1 MKTPYPQQA
10 THIEVLA
17 NIISRH
23 RAALDSSKTGTGK
36 TLCAAEVAKRLG
48 LDVFVVAPKSTMVNW
63 SRVLKEQGAGV
74 VSVVNYE
81 KLRTGKTGFGD
92 WKKGSFFF
100 NLPPKT
106 LVVFDE
112 VHACKGHY
120 TQNAKMLI
128 AAKTLPTLMLSATAC
143 ENPVEMRAIGY
154 LLGLHFL
161 KDFYGWAMRFG
172 AVPNAWGAL
181 EFVKRRGSD
190 EHLDRLRRL
199 IYPEHGHMLTRDDLR
214 EFFPNS
220 QIIYDPISFG
230 NAAEIKKLL
239 DECDEELQAIVEKE
253 AEERVTLKGNPAEA
267 VVKLTRAR
275 QKVELLKM
283 PEIRQMVHD
292 RLEEG
297 KSVVVFLNFNQSVRY
312 LCDLLESDGVTA
324 GKIWGEEPR
333 TAKRQQVVDA
343 FQNDEVHV
351 IVCNIGAGG
360 TGVNLHHTDTAVRP
374 REALISPC
382 YNAKVMDQVFG
393 RIDRAGAKSDPINRV
408 LVAAGT
414 VEEKVLEA
422 VQIKID
428 NMSRLHKKS
437 FITTMPRTPTYPAPT
452 KEGAIDIDATVVE
465 TPEESAPALAPAVET
480 PKIKRERKPKK
491 APVAAEITPTTPEE
505 IVPAVAKAPEPAPA
519 EPAPAPATGED
530 AVKKSGE
537 RGHAPF
543 SPSQLDSL
551 SICPGY
557 KGGTSSASAMKAAEQ
572 GTRCHAACET
582 GDMTGLDDEEKML
595 VEMAIGYEAEVA
607 EGAIDIQREICVEV
621 FDQWGFLDTL
631 IIKALGKAD
640 IVDFKFGIMPV
651 RLAEKNIQMKAYAF
665 GVFNMYPSIEEI
677 TVHLVQPKLD
687 TISYHTWKRSD
698 LEMLGEEIKL
708 VIERA
713 KLARTDFFSADV
725 EKLFTP
731 LCEACD
737 FCGNR
742 ARCRPLARKLVK
754 ITSKY
759 DPVFEVL
766 DDPVMRPGEIRDPT
780 TMGLLLRAAK
790 IAAKWAEDVQS
801 AALEQALSEGI
812 IPDDFRLVEV
822 NKPRRVTNPLLAYEA
837 LKDKVAW
844 EDMLACATG
853 ISIGKLEEIFT
864 ESAPRGEKAKYKALL
879 TDRLQDAGAL
889 VSEGVYHKLD
899 PIRTK

>member
-1 MKTPYPQQA
+1 MKKPYPQQEA
-10 THIEVLA
+10 HIEVLA
-17 NIISRH
+17 NVISRH
-23 RAALDSSKTGTGK
+23 NAALDSSKTGTGK

-48 LDVFVVAPKSTMVNW
+48 LSVFVIAPKATLVNW

-74 VSVVNYE
+74 VGIINYE
-81 KLRTGKTGFGD
+81 KLRTGKSGFGD
-92 WKKGSFFF
+92 WKKGSFFY

-128 AAKTLPTLMLSATAC
+128 ASKALPTLMLSATAC
-143 ENPVEMRAIGY
+143 ENPVELRAMGY

-161 KDFYGWAMRFG
+161 KDFYGWATRFG
-172 AVPNAWGAL
+172 ATSNAWGAL
-181 EFVKRRGSD
+181 EFIKRPGSD
-190 EHLDRLRRL
+190 AHLDRLRRL
-199 IYPEHGHMLTRDDLR
+199 IYPSHGSMLTREDLA
-214 EFFPNS
+214 EFFPNG

-230 NAAEIKKLL
+230 SAGEIKKLL
-239 DECDEELQAIVEKE
+239 DECSDELQAIFDKEDEEK
-253 AEERVTLKGNPAEA
+253 VTLKGNPAEA

-333 TAKRQQVVDA
+333 IAKRQQVIDA
-343 FQNDEVHV
+343 FQEDEVHV
-351 IVCNIGAGG
+351 LICNIGAGG
-360 TGVNLHHTDTAVRP
+360 TGVNLHHTDSAVRP
-374 REALISPC
+374 RESLISPC

-408 LVAAGT
+408 LVAAGS
-414 VEEKVLEA
+414 VEEKVLES

-428 NMSRLHKKS
+428 NMNRLHKKS
-437 FITTMPRTPTYPAPT
+437 FITTMPRTPTYPTPS
-452 KEGAIDIDATVVE
+452 KEGSIEIDATVVE
-465 TPEESAPALAPAVET
+465 SPAEAAVVSPAPAVEI
-480 PKIKRERKPKK
+480 PKVKRERKPKK
-491 APVAAEITPTTPEE
+491 APVEAEVVVAPPAPEATTPE
-505 IVPAVAKAPEPAPA
+505 VSPTPP
-519 EPAPAPATGED
+519 TGED

-543 SPSQLDSL
+543 SPSQLDPL

-557 KGGTSSASAMKAAEQ
+557 IGGSSSASGMMAAEQ

-582 GDMTGLDDEEKML
+582 GDTTGLTDEEKML
-595 VEMAIGYEAEVA
+595 VEMVMGYEADVA
-607 EGAIDIQREICVEV
+607 DGAIEVKREICVEV

-631 IIKALGKAD
+631 AIKKGGKAD

-651 RLAEKNIQMKAYAF
+651 REAEKNIQMKAYTY
-665 GVFNMYPSIEEI
+665 GVWVMFPSIKEI

-687 TISYHTWKRSD
+687 SISYHTWDRDRDMEK
-698 LEMLGEEIKL
+698 LGEEIKH

-766 DDPVMRPGEIRDPT
+766 DDPIMRPGEIRDPK

-790 IAAKWAEDVQS
+790 IAAKWAEDVQT
-801 AALEQALSEGI
+801 AALEQALTEGI
-812 IPDDFRLVEV
+812 VPEDFRLVEV
-822 NKPRRVTNPLLAYEA
+822 NKPRRVNNPLLAYEA

>member
-1 MKTPYPQQA
+1 MKTPYPQQQA
-10 THIEVLA
+10 HIDALVG
-17 NIISRH
+17 IINRH

-36 TLCAAEVAKRLG
+36 TLCAAEVAKQLG
-48 LDVFVVAPKSTMVNW
+48 HNVFVIAPKATLVNW
-63 SRVLKEQGAGV
+63 SRVLKEQGATAVGII
-74 VSVVNYE
+74 NYE
-81 KLRTGKTGFGD
+81 KLRTGKSGFGD
-92 WKKGSFFF
+92 WHKGSFVF

-120 TQNAKMLI
+120 TQNTKMLL
-128 AAKTLPTLMLSATAC
+128 AAKSLPTLMLSATSC
-143 ENPVEMRAIGY
+143 ENPVEMRGIGY
-154 LLGLHFL
+154 LLGLHIL
-161 KDFYGWAMRFG
+161 KDFYAWAMRFG
-172 AVPNAWGAL
+172 AVTNAWGAL
-181 EFVKRRGSD
+181 EFIKRRGSD

-199 IYPEHGHMLTRDDLR
+199 IYPEHGHMLTREDLA
-214 EFFPNS
+214 EFFPNG
-220 QIIYDPISFG
+220 QIIYDPVSFG
-230 NAAEIKKLL
+230 STKEIKALL
-239 DECDEELQAIVEKE
+239 DECHDELQVVIDKEVEEKIK
-253 AEERVTLKGNPAEA
+253 LKGNPAEA

-283 PEIRQMVHD
+283 PEIRQMVLD

-312 LCDLLESDGVTA
+312 LCDLLETDHVTA
-324 GKIWGEEPR
+324 GKVWGEEAR
-333 TAKRQQVVDA
+333 AAKRQQVVDA
-343 FQNDEVHV
+343 FQNDEIHV
-351 IVCNIGAGG
+351 LVCNIGAGG
-360 TGVNLHHTDTAVRP
+360 TGVNLHHTETAVRP
-374 REALISPC
+374 RESLISPC

-428 NMSRLHKKS
+428 NMTRLHKKS
-437 FITTMPRTPTYPAPT
+437 FITTMPRTPTYPAPV
-452 KEGAIDIDATVVE
+452 KEGVINVDATVI
-465 TPEESAPALAPAVET
+465 ESPVVAEPPAPAAVEV
-480 PKIKRERKPKK
+480 PKVKRERKSKK
-491 APVAAEITPTTPEE
+491 APVVEAEAPVAA
-505 IVPAVAKAPEPAPA
+505 APEPT
-519 EPAPAPATGED
+519 PAPATAAPSTGED

-537 RGHAPF
+537 RGHAAF

-557 KGGTSSASAMKAAEQ
+557 QGGSSSASAMKAAEQ

-582 GDMTGLDDEEKML
+582 GDTTGLTDEEKML
-595 VEMAIGYEAEVA
+595 VEMAVGYETDVS
-607 EGAIDIQREICVEV
+607 EGSVEIKREICVEV

-631 IIKALGKAD
+631 IIKPDGKAD

-651 RLAEKNIQMKAYAF
+651 RPAEKNIQMKAYAY
-665 GVFNMYPSIEEI
+665 GVWVMYPSIKEI

-687 TISYHTWKRSD
+687 TISFHTWDRDKDMESIG
-698 LEMLGEEIKL
+698 MEIKQ

-713 KLARTDFFSADV
+713 KLARMDFFSSDV

-742 ARCRPLARKLVK
+742 ARCRPLARKLIK
-754 ITSKY
+754 ITSKF
-759 DPVFEVL
+759 DPVFAVL
-766 DDPVMRPGEIRDPT
+766 DDPIMRPGEIRDPK

-790 IAAKWAEDVQS
+790 IAAKWAEDVQTS
-801 AALEQALSEGI
+801 ALEQALTEGVV
-812 IPDDFRLVEV
+812 PEDFRLVEV
-822 NKPRRVTNPLLAYEA
+822 NKPRRVTNALLAYEA

-853 ISIGKLEEIFT
+853 VSIGKLEEIFT

-879 TDRLQDAGAL
+879 SDRLQDAGAL

-899 PIRTK
+899 PIRSK

>member
-10 THIEVLA
+10 AHIEVLA

-36 TLCAAEVAKRLG
+36 TLCSAEVAKRLG
-48 LDVFVVAPKSTMVNW
+48 LNVFVIAPKATLVNW

-74 VSVVNYE
+74 VGIINYE
-81 KLRTGKTGFGD
+81 KLRTGKSGFGG
-92 WKKGSFFF
+92 WKKNSFFF

-112 VHACKGHY
+112 VHACKGNY

-128 AAKTLPTLMLSATAC
+128 ASKEHPTLMLSATAC

-161 KDFYGWAMRFG
+161 KDFYGWATRFG
-172 AVPNAWGAL
+172 AVANAWGAL

-199 IYPEHGHMLTRDDLR
+199 IYPEHGHMLTRDDLK
-214 EFFPNS
+214 EFFPDG
-220 QIIYDPISFG
+220 QTIYDPVSFG
-230 NAAEIKKLL
+230 SAKEIKALL
-239 DECDEELQAIVEKE
+239 DECGEELQFVIEKE
-253 AEERVTLKGNPAEA
+253 IEEKVTLKGNPAEA

-312 LCDLLESDGVTA
+312 LCDLLESDHVTA

-333 TAKRQQVVDA
+333 AAKRQQVVDA
-343 FQNDEVHV
+343 FQSDEVHV
-351 IVCNIGAGG
+351 LVCNIGAGG
-360 TGVNLHHTDTAVRP
+360 TGVNLHHTETASRP

-382 YNAKVMDQVFG
+382 YSAKIMEQVFG

-428 NMSRLHKKS
+428 NLTRLHKKS
-437 FITTMPRTPTYPAPT
+437 FITTMPRTPTYPVPV
-452 KEGAIDIDATVVE
+452 KEGAIEVDATVVE
-465 TPEESAPALAPAVET
+465 TPVEAAAPAPTPAVET
-480 PKIKRERKPKK
+480 PKVKRERKPKK
-491 APVAAEITPTTPEE
+491 APVEKAPAHA
-505 IVPAVAKAPEPAPA
+505 PAVVA
-519 EPAPAPATGED
+519 ETPAPAPATGED

-543 SPSQLDSL
+543 SPSQLDPL

-557 KGGTSSASAMKAAEQ
+557 QGGSSSATAMKAAEQ

-582 GDMTGLDDEEKML
+582 GDTTGLTEEEKML
-595 VEMAIGYEAEVA
+595 VEMAMGYEADVA
-607 EGAIDIQREICVEV
+607 EGSIELKREICVEV

-631 IIKALGKAD
+631 IIKKDGKAD

-651 RLAEKNIQMKAYAF
+651 RHADKNIQMKAYTY
-665 GVFNMYPSIEEI
+665 GVWVMFPSIKEI

-687 TISYHTWKRSD
+687 TISYHTWDRERD
-698 LEMLGEEIKL
+698 MEALGMEIKQ

-713 KLARTDFFSADV
+713 KLARVDFFSPDV

-742 ARCRPLARKLVK
+742 ARCRPLARKLIK
-754 ITSKY
+754 ITSKF
-759 DPVFEVL
+759 DPVFAVL
-766 DDPVMRPGEIRDPT
+766 DDPIMRPGEIRDPK

-790 IAAKWAEDVQS
+790 IASKWAEDVQS
-801 AALEQALSEGI
+801 AALEQALTEGVV
-812 IPDDFRLVEV
+812 PEDFRLVEV
-822 NKPRRVTNPLLAYEA
+822 NKPRRVTNALLAYEA

-853 ISIGKLEEIFT
+853 VSIGKLEEIFT

-879 TDRLQDAGAL
+879 SDRLQDAGAL

-899 PIRTK
+899 PIKSK

>member
-1 MKTPYPQQA
+1 MKTPYPQQQ
-10 THIEVLA
+10 THIDALT
-17 NIISRH
+17 NIITRH
-23 RAALDSSKTGTGK
+23 RSAIDSSKTGTGK

-48 LDVFVVAPKSTMVNW
+48 LGVFVVAPKATLINW

-74 VSVVNYE
+74 VGIINYE
-81 KLRTGKTGFGD
+81 KLRTGKSGFGD
-92 WKKGSFFF
+92 WHKGSFRF

-106 LVVFDE
+106 LLVFDE
-112 VHACKGHY
+112 VHACKGTY
-120 TQNAKMLI
+120 TQNAKVLI
-128 AAKTLPTLMLSATAC
+128 AAKPFPTLVLSATAC
-143 ENPVEMRAIGY
+143 ENPTEMRAVGY
-154 LLGLHFL
+154 ILGLHFL
-161 KDFYGWAMRFG
+161 KDFYGWAVRFG
-172 AVPNAWGAL
+172 ATTNPWGAL
-181 EFVKRRGSD
+181 EFIKRKGSD
-190 EHLDRLRRL
+190 AHLDRLCRM
-199 IYPEHGHMLTRDDLR
+199 IYPEHGHMLTREDLA
-214 EFFPNS
+214 EFFPDG
-220 QIIYDPISFG
+220 QLIYDPISFG
-230 NAAEIKKLL
+230 SASEIKKLL
-239 DECDEELQAIVEKE
+239 DECSDEIQSIIEKE
-253 AEERVTLKGNPAEA
+253 VEEKITLKGNPAEA

-283 PEIRQMVHD
+283 PEIRQMVAE

-297 KSVVVFLNFNQSVRY
+297 KSVVVFLNYNQSVRY
-312 LCDLLESDGVTA
+312 LCDLLESDDIIS

-333 TAKRQQVVDA
+333 TAKRQQVIDA

-351 IVCNIGAGG
+351 LVCNIAAGG

-382 YNAKVMDQVFG
+382 YNAKTMEQVFG
-393 RIDRAGAKSDPINRV
+393 RIDRAGAKSSPINRV
-408 LVAAGT
+408 LVAAGSI
-414 VEEKVLEA
+414 EEKVLGA

-428 NMSRLHKKS
+428 NMTRLHKKS
-437 FITTMPRTPTYPAPT
+437 FITTMPRIPTYPAPPPEKT
-452 KEGAIDIDATVVE
+452 LEVEATIIE
-465 TPEESAPALAPAVET
+465 APAPIEPAPSPATPTVEI
-480 PKIKRERKPKK
+480 PKVKRERKPKV
-491 APVAAEITPTTPEE
+491 APVVEAPPTPP
-505 IVPAVAKAPEPAPA
+505 
-519 EPAPAPATGED
+519 PATGED
-530 AVKKSGE
+530 AVKKSAE
-537 RGHAPF
+537 RGHAEF

-557 KGGTSSASAMKAAEQ
+557 KGGSSSASGMLAAEQ

-582 GDMTGLDDEEKML
+582 GDMSGLSEEEKLL
-595 VEMAIGYEAEVA
+595 VEMALGYEADVA
-607 EGAIDIQREICVEV
+607 DGSLSITREICVEV

-631 IIKALGKAD
+631 IIKPEGKAD

-651 RLAEKNIQMKAYAF
+651 RDAEKNIQMKAYTY
-665 GVFNMYPSIEEI
+665 GVWVMFPFLKEI

-687 TISYHTWKRSD
+687 TISFHTWDRDRDMETIAVELKQ
-698 LEMLGEEIKL
+698 
-708 VIERA
+708 VIDRA
-713 KLARTDFFSADV
+713 KLAKADFFSPDV

-742 ARCRPLARKLVK
+742 ARCRPLARKVVK

-766 DDPVMRPGEIRDPT
+766 DDPIMRPGEIRDPK

-812 IPDDFRLVEV
+812 VPEDFRLVEV
-822 NKPRRVTNPLLAYEA
+822 NSPRRISNPLLAYEA

-853 ISIGKLEEIFT
+853 VSIGKLEEIFT

-879 TDRLQDAGAL
+879 TDKLRDAGAL
-889 VSEGVYHKLD
+889 SSEGVYHKLD

>member
-1 MKTPYPQQA
+1 MKKPYPQQEA
-10 THIEVLA
+10 HIEVLA
-17 NIISRH
+17 NVISRH
-23 RAALDSSKTGTGK
+23 NAALDSSKTGTGK

-48 LDVFVVAPKSTMVNW
+48 LSVFVIAPKATLVNW
-63 SRVLKEQGAGV
+63 TRVLKEQGAGV
-74 VSVVNYE
+74 IGIINYE
-81 KLRTGKTGFGD
+81 KLRTGKSGFGD
-92 WKKGSFFF
+92 WKKGSFFY

-128 AAKTLPTLMLSATAC
+128 ASKTLPTLMLSATAC
-143 ENPVEMRAIGY
+143 ENPVELRAMGY

-161 KDFYGWAMRFG
+161 KDFYGWATRFG
-172 AVPNAWGAL
+172 AMPNAWGAL
-181 EFVKRRGSD
+181 EFIKRPGSD
-190 EHLDRLRRL
+190 AHLDRLRRL
-199 IYPEHGHMLTRDDLR
+199 IYPSHGSMLTREDLA
-214 EFFPNS
+214 EFFPNG

-230 NAAEIKKLL
+230 SAGEIKKLL
-239 DECDEELQAIVEKE
+239 DECSDELQAIFEKE
-253 AEERVTLKGNPAEA
+253 AEEKITLKGNPAEA

-312 LCDLLESDGVTA
+312 LCDLLEEDGVTA

-333 TAKRQQVVDA
+333 VAKRQQVIDA
-343 FQNDEVHV
+343 FQQDEIHV
-351 IVCNIGAGG
+351 LICNIGAGG
-360 TGVNLHHTDTAVRP
+360 TGVNLHHTDSAVRP
-374 REALISPC
+374 RESLISPC

-408 LVAAGT
+408 LVAAGS
-414 VEEKVLEA
+414 VEEKVLES

-428 NMSRLHKKS
+428 NMNRLHKKS
-437 FITTMPRTPTYPAPT
+437 FITTMPRTPTYPTPS
-452 KEGAIDIDATVVE
+452 KEGSIEIDATVVE
-465 TPEESAPALAPAVET
+465 SPAEAAVASPAPAVEI
-480 PKIKRERKPKK
+480 PKVKRERKPKK
-491 APVAAEITPTTPEE
+491 APVEAEVAVTPPAPEVTTPE
-505 IVPAVAKAPEPAPA
+505 VSPAPT
-519 EPAPAPATGED
+519 TGED

-543 SPSQLDSL
+543 SPSQLDPL

-557 KGGTSSASAMKAAEQ
+557 MGGSSSASGMKAAEQ

-582 GDMTGLDDEEKML
+582 GDTTGLTDEEKML
-595 VEMAIGYEAEVA
+595 VEMAMGYEADVTDGAVEVK
-607 EGAIDIQREICVEV
+607 REICVEV

-631 IIKALGKAD
+631 AIKKGGKAD

-651 RLAEKNIQMKAYAF
+651 REAEKNIQMKAYTY
-665 GVFNMYPSIEEI
+665 GVWVMFPSIKEI

-687 TISYHTWKRSD
+687 SISYHTWDRDRDMEKI
-698 LEMLGEEIKL
+698 GEEIKH

-713 KLARTDFFSADV
+713 KLARIDFFSADV

-766 DDPVMRPGEIRDPT
+766 DDPIMRPGEIRDPK

-790 IAAKWAEDVQS
+790 IAAKWAEDVQT
-801 AALEQALSEGI
+801 AALEQALTEGI
-812 IPDDFRLVEV
+812 VPEDFRLVEV
-822 NKPRRVTNPLLAYEA
+822 NKPRRVNNPLLAYEA